1 MTVSVVDT
9 GRCGRYPFDS
19 PLGFSEDDLY
29 IAIGKRIRAARERVG
44 LTQEALGDLVGLGRT
59 SITNIERGRQR
70 MTVHTLFGLADAVG
84 EVPAA
89 LLPTAPSEPA
99 PALDSVIGL
108 SDEERQWIRTVVSP
122 AGSSEE

>member
-1 MTVSVVDT
+1 M
-9 GRCGRYPFDS
+9 S

-29 IAIGKRIRAARERVG
+29 MAIGGRVRAARERVG
-44 LTQEALGDLVGLGRT
+44 LTQEALGELVGLGRT

-70 MTVHTLFGLADAVG
+70 MTVHTLFGLAAAVG

-89 LLPTAPSEPA
+89 LLPNPLSDPV

-108 SDEERQWIRTVVSP
+108 SDEERQWIRTIVSP
-122 AGSSEE
+122 AGASEE

>member
-1 MTVSVVDT
+1 
-9 GRCGRYPFDS
+9 
-19 PLGFSEDDLY
+19 LGFSEDDLY

-70 MTVHTLFGLADAVG
+70 MTVHALFGLAEAVG
-84 EVPAA
+84 EAPAA
-89 LLPTAPSEPA
+89 LLPNPQSEA
-99 PALDSVIGL
+99 IPALDSVIGL

-122 AGSSEE
+122 AGASEE